1 MRLVFLLFTILFT
14 SCALDDGK
22 PLGVLFEYDQEHE
35 GMIRIKSEGNRVV
48 LGTSESTAKFSESPK
63 MNVDFTYS
71 FSISKNEVTRNEYA
85 EFMGG
90 ESSSIQDS
98 GDLPQTNVTY
108 YDAVLYANARSV
120 SEGYDTAYTYSSVI
134 YDAKGNCTY
143 LDSLLFNPSKEAY
156 RLPTE
161 AEWVFAASQN
171 WRPNQ
176 GWNNLNSDYRVH
188 EVCSAD
194 INKVCICDM
203 AGNAMEWVNDHLGNF
218 KDTTFINYIGASN
231 ETSFKERIVKGGSY
245 HKSPSQAQLYSRGDV
260 YTVTSST
267 KAEYVGFRL
276 VFGRIPDPLYFD
288 SKNEISNQFNIVA
301 SLSSIKEMTESN
313 HLKMAFVNKGS
324 SSLACADFS
333 KMGLSLYEIKD
344 NLKVNHPDISPD
356 GNYVAFCTGLEGV
369 SGSSQVY
376 VRDLNPSGSNLV
388 RLNVESAAIPRFR
401 VLPSGDTVIVYV
413 SDAGNNKDDAEWKQK
428 STWQVPFKNGKF
440 GKPVKLFDGSYHGG
454 FSEDGSL
461 AVTGARLLRAN
472 LNGKESLWYN
482 GEQACNASLSK
493 DSTKRTMFL
502 DFGGQTGADFVG
514 SSYGTHERLL
524 IADSTGTLIQSIAAP
539 ENFAFDHS
547 EWSNI
552 KNIAVSSVTNRNG
565 AHSAL
570 YLISTE
576 DSSLLKVVEGNEL
589 WHPSLWVNSKT
600 VALNTSLSSDSL
612 GVYLVSNATDVQSIF
627 RVKMELFWKMKDD
640 VEIIAL
646 GSSRT
651 EKGIDPLYFKDYNVI
666 NMATPGIL
674 DQKTIN
680 YFAKNYAINH
690 AKKLKYIVFALDLDG
705 WIYNGTG
712 VSHIFQELP
721 GYIYDAH
728 HNFWKEELPESFI
741 EAVEN
746 SLAPHADI
754 FNLYTRNQ
762 GAFFEPSESW
772 RDFPPLIAYDTLWA
786 EEQPELIEQGK
797 EYVLDLIK
805 ETENHGIKLIGI
817 IFPQSPHYKKT
828 GTFGRYGMSRSQAEK
843 IIAWLNQVQ
852 KEYNHF
858 ILMDENKMGNHDYTD
873 EMAFDYDH
881 LSVIGATQLS
891 SRLDSLLHT
900 LE

>member
-1 MRLVFLLFTILFT
+1 MRSLLLLFTFLFI

-22 PLGVLFEYDQEHE
+22 PSGVLFEYDQEHE
-35 GMIRIKSEGNRVV
+35 GMVRIGAKGQFAL
-48 LGTSESTAKFSESPK
+48 LGTNESSAPVNDRPSMKVK
-63 MNVDFTYS
+63 FTYNY
-71 FSISKNEVTRNEYA
+71 SISKNEVTRKEYA
-85 EFMGG
+85 ELMGG
-90 ESSSIQDS
+90 KSRSVQDS
-98 GDLPQTNVTY
+98 GNLPQTNVTY
-108 YDAVLYANARSV
+108 YDAVLYANAKSV
-120 SEGYDTAYTYSSVI
+120 NEGYDTAYTYYSAI
-134 YDAKGNCTY
+134 FDDNGNCSF
-143 LDSLLFNPSKEAY
+143 LEGLLFDPSKESY

-161 AEWVFAASQN
+161 AEWTFAAQK
-171 WRPNQ
+171 
-176 GWNNLNSDYRVH
+176 GWNTSSAWTNVNSEYRSH
-188 EVCSAD
+188 DVCSLDAND
-194 INKVCICDM
+194 YELCDM
-203 AGNAMEWVNDHLGNF
+203 AGNAMEWVNDWLGNLL
-218 KDTTFINYIGASN
+218 DTTLTNFVGAPDGGSLGQ
-231 ETSFKERIVKGGSY
+231 RVVKGGSF
-245 HKSPSQAQLYSRGDV
+245 KNAPENISLYSRGDV
-260 YTVTSST
+260 YAVTSST
-267 KAEYVGFRL
+267 KSDYVGFRL
-276 VFGRIPDPLYFD
+276 AFGSIPSPVWVSG
-288 SKNEISNQFNIVA
+288 SKA
-301 SLSSIKEMTESN
+301 SLSRISIEATSSEVKMITGTYHTKLVFVDNETEN
-313 HLKMAFVNKGS
+313 
-324 SSLACADFS
+324 LAYIDFS
-333 KMGLSLYEIKD
+333 NATLSVTEIQD
-344 NLKVNHPDISPD
+344 TLPVFHPDISPD
-356 GNYVAFCTGLEGV
+356 GKSVAFCTKSEGV
-369 SGSSQVY
+369 SGTSEVY
-376 VRDLNPSGSNLV
+376 VRDLNPNGTNLV
-388 RLNVESAAIPRFR
+388 KLNVPSAAIPRFR

-413 SDAGNNKDDAEWKQK
+413 SDAGNNKEENEWKQK
-428 STWQVPFKNGKF
+428 STWQVPFNNGQF
-440 GKPVKLFDGSYHGG
+440 GSPEKLFDGSYHGG

-461 AVTGARLLRAN
+461 VVTGARLLRAN
-472 LNGKESLWYN
+472 VKGKDSVWYN

-493 DSTKRTMFL
+493 DSTKRTMFS

-690 AKKLKYIVFALDLDG
+690 AKKLKYIVLALDLDG

-721 GYIYDAH
+721 GYIYDANH
-728 HNFWKEELPESFI
+728 DFWKEEQPESI
-741 EAVEN
+741 VEAIGN
-746 SLAPHADI
+746 SLAPPAVFFD
-754 FNLYTRNQ
+754 LYTRNQ